1 MRLPISQLP
10 AYDSVRQWGRAPERN
25 TVNKSQLIQAVSEE
39 ADVSKSQAKSFVEA
53 FERVVVSTVQAGEAI
68 TLTGFC
74 KFARKDIAA
83 RPRRRGRNPF
93 TGEEQWFEARPA
105 SKGVRITALK
115 SFKDTVARGKAKRR

>member
-1 MRLPISQLP
+1 
-10 AYDSVRQWGRAPERN
+10 
-25 TVNKSQLIQAVSEE
+25 VNKSQFIQAVSKE
-39 ADVSKSQAKSFVEA
+39 ADVSKSEAKSLVEA
-53 FERVVVSTVQAGEAI
+53 FERVVVSTVQTGEAI

-83 RPRRRGRNPF
+83 RPRRKGRNPF

-115 SFKDTVARGKAKRR
+115 SFKDTVARRKAKRR